1 MSALVLE
8 LSQQSWWERFQ
19 RGLERPDDGA
29 ALLWER
35 WTRSRE
41 LGAPNDEIPAELG
54 LERGVALRARQE
66 RLDPL
71 LSEVR
76 DTFDEGAAALAAY
89 DFTLLLADA
98 EGVVVRAGGGGAFAP
113 VAQSVR
119 LIEGAS
125 WGEAARGTNAIGTA
139 LAEGRP
145 TAVVGAAHY
154 ARPFHELVCY
164 AAPVRDPEGRVVAAL
179 DATSMVSQ
187 AHPAVWALVS
197 ATAQAMEATWRARAW
212 ARASAQVVGLVERTL
227 DRVAEPALLVQRGQI
242 VRCNAAARVALG
254 ARRAPVDAVE
264 ALGLTWDTLRRAAL
278 SGGVVLP
285 KLGALGPG
293 QARLEPL
300 FGPDGA
306 LLSIAVFRE
315 GPAPRLFSPPQA
327 PKPPELSDAF
337 RAVFAEDPATR
348 AAVDLGRRVAPSV
361 LPIVLLAETGS
372 GKERFA
378 EALHAASKR
387 RDGPFVAVNCGSFAP
402 ELLAAELFGYGPGA
416 FTGADRQGR
425 DGLLHAAAGGTL
437 FLDEIGEM
445 PPAMQVALL
454 RVLEDGRFQRVGERT
469 TRQADVRV
477 ICATCRDLPA
487 LVATG
492 AFRQDLWYRLKG
504 VVLRLPPLR
513 AREDRLG
520 LARFLLAQA
529 TRPNPPPALSPAL
542 EALILRHPWPGN
554 VRELKSALEVALV
567 LAEGAPILE
576 LEHLP
581 PDLTQALHAP
591 DELGLLSGDALDVVQ
606 ANAIRRALEACAGNV
621 SAAARRLGVARS
633 TIYRALQ
640 RRE

>member
-8 LSQQSWWERFQ
+8 LSHQSWWERFR
-19 RGLERPDDGA
+19 RGLDRPDDGA
-29 ALLWER
+29 ALVWER
-35 WTRSRE
+35 WTRARS
-41 LGAPNDEIPAELG
+41 LGAPDDEIPAELG
-54 LERGVALRARQE
+54 LERGAALRSRQE

-76 DTFDEGAAALAAY
+76 EAFDEGAAALARY

-113 VAQSVR
+113 VAQAVR

-227 DRVAEPALLVQRGQI
+227 DRVAEPALLGAAWADRALQRRREGGLWA
-242 VRCNAAARVALG
+242 RAARPWTPSRPSG
-254 ARRAPVDAVE
+254 F
-264 ALGLTWDTLRRAAL
+264 TWETLRRAAL
-278 SGGVVLP
+278 GAARGVVVLP
-285 KLGALGPG
+285 KLGD
-293 QARLEPL
+293 
-300 FGPDGA
+300 FGPWPGA
-306 LLSIAVFRE
+306 PRAALWRGRRACLSIAVFRE
-315 GPAPRLFSPPQA
+315 GAAPRLLSPPPA
-327 PKPPELSDAF
+327 PKA
-337 RAVFAEDPATR
+337 AR
-348 AAVDLGRRVAPSV
+348 AARRLQRGLRGGSRHPRRGETSAAGWRRACCPSCSS
-361 LPIVLLAETGS
+361 PRPARA
-372 GKERFA
+372 KERFA

-425 DGLLHAAAGGTL
+425 EGLLHAAAGGTSVPRRDRRDAPGDAGGAPSSL
-437 FLDEIGEM
+437 GGRAFSACRASATPGRRTCGSSARPAAISRRSWPLAPSAKTSGIGSKGSCCACRRCA
-445 PPAMQVALL
+445 P
-454 RVLEDGRFQRVGERT
+454 
-469 TRQADVRV
+469 VR
-477 ICATCRDLPA
+477 IASA
-487 LVATG
+487 
-492 AFRQDLWYRLKG
+492 
-504 VVLRLPPLR
+504 
-513 AREDRLG
+513 

-529 TRPNPPPALSPAL
+529 TRPSPPPSL
-542 EALILRHPWPGN
+542 EP
-554 VRELKSALEVALV
+554 
-567 LAEGAPILE
+567 
-576 LEHLP
+576 
-581 PDLTQALHAP
+581 
-591 DELGLLSGDALDVVQ
+591 
-606 ANAIRRALEACAGNV
+606 
-621 SAAARRLGVARS
+621 RLGGAHPASPLAGQRAGAQVRVGGGLGAR
-633 TIYRALQ
+633 
-640 RRE
+640 

>member
-41 LGAPNDEIPAELG
+41 LGAPNDAIPAELG

-164 AAPVRDPEGRVVAAL
+164 AAPVHDPEGRVVAAL

-254 ARRAPVDAVE
+254 SRRAPVDAVE

-567 LAEGAPILE
+567 LAEGTPILE